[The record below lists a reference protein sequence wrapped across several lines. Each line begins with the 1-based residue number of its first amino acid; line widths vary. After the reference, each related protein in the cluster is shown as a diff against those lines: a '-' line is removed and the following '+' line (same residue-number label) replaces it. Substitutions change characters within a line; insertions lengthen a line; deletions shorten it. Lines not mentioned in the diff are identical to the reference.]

1 MASKRQAA
9 SLTSEPHQTASQLM
23 SVGPLLNRILS
34 IEFRQEAGEGATLLQ
49 FRVLAL
55 LHEQPMNLSALAK
68 LRRVSL
74 QSAGELTQTLVER
87 GWVIRTPDPAD
98 RRQSILSLTEE
109 GRAHF
114 EHAQDRML
122 ARLTG
127 HLSTLDSA
135 QLETIRESLTILQQ
149 VLLLAQK
156 ADE

>member
-1 MASKRQAA
+1 MSAKRRTAS
-9 SLTSEPHQTASQLM
+9 STSEAHQTASQLM

-55 LHEQPMNLSALAK
+55 LHEQPMNLSTLAK
-68 LRRVSL
+68 LRHVSL

-109 GRAHF
+109 GRIHF

-122 ARLTG
+122 ARLAG

-135 QLETIRESLTILQQ
+135 QLETIRESLSILQQ

-156 ADE
+156 SDE